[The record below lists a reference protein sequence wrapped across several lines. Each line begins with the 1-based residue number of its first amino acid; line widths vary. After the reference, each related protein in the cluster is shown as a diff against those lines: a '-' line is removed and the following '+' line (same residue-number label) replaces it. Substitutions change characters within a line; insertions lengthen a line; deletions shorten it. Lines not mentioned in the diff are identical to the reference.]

1 LAVATSV
8 GGTLLLRPSPAAA
21 SSINCVLAAIASD
34 RHDTTSPFAS
44 TPCAFE
50 DKDSAASSSDG
61 FADGSGVVNSLGGSR
76 GLDAGWSAQSA
87 SGSANYMPGAGDS
100 SWQSGSVI
108 RGAASSDAVEIPLD
122 NVRAVADDAWRLLSS
137 APGYPS
143 LSLVPTTGLFELA
156 VGADGLS
163 SWSGAGAI
171 GDADV
176 LTSGDTLLANLLS
189 DPLSDSLADLAA
201 PPLGATDVGALAVPE
216 PGTLVLLGLGSIG
229 LLLER
234 RRHYGRRR

>member
-8 GGTLLLRPSPAAA
+8 GGTLLLRPTPAAA

-34 RHDTTSPFAS
+34 RHGTTSPFAS
-44 TPCAFE
+44 SPCAFE

-76 GLDAGWSAQSA
+76 GLDGGWSAQSA
-87 SGSANYMPGAGDS
+87 SGSANNMPGAGDS
-100 SWQSGSVI
+100 SWQSGNVI

-137 APGYPS
+137 DPGYPS
-143 LSLVPTTGLFELA
+143 LRLVPTTGLFELPA
-156 VGADGLS
+156 GADGLS
-163 SWSGAGAI
+163 PWSGAGAI

-176 LTSGDTLLANLLS
+176 LISGDTLA
-189 DPLSDSLADLAA
+189 DPAA
-201 PPLGATDVGALAVPE
+201 PPLGAADVGALAVPE